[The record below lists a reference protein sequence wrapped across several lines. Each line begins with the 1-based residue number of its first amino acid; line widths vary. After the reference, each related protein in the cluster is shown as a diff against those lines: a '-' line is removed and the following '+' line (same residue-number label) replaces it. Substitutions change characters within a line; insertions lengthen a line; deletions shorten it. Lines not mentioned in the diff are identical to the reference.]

1 MNSICTRAGPV
12 AAAFALCGLM
22 HASGAAA
29 LDLRGVRLPE
39 RIEVDAT
46 QLVLNG
52 AGVRTETSLDR
63 YVVALYLTRSQSR
76 LDSILADK
84 GRKRIVVSV
93 LRSTAAARLIETLSE
108 AIEANHTESELESIK
123 APLDELYAVVGR
135 FGMLRPGAAI
145 ALDYVPGAGTRVVL
159 QDGARSG
166 VIRGVEPYQAV
177 LRAWLG
183 ADPVDRGLR
192 SALLGASTQR
202 GMH

>member
-1 MNSICTRAGPV
+1 MISISARVSSA
-12 AAAFALCGLM
+12 AAAFALCGVM

-39 RIEVDAT
+39 RIVLDAT
-46 QLVLNG
+46 ELVLNG
-52 AGVRTETSLDR
+52 AGVRAESSLDR

-76 LDSILADK
+76 LDAIVADK

-93 LRSTAAARLIETLSE
+93 LRSTAAARLIETFSE
-108 AIEANHTESELESIK
+108 AIGANHTESELESIK
-123 APLDELYAVVGR
+123 APLDELYAILGG
-135 FGMLRPGAAI
+135 FGTVRAGAAV

-159 QDGARSG
+159 QEGARGG
-166 VIRGVEPYQAV
+166 VIRGVELYQAV

-183 ADPVDRGLR
+183 ADPVDRALR
-192 SALLGASTQR
+192 RALLGAPSQR